1 MKLILTDKTEIEVTD
16 GSTFSSLNVIAKK
29 FADVDAIAGKIT
41 TENLKHVELGEQ
53 KLDNLIPVSL
63 TVTGGINGADI
74 HIVIVTRTP
83 TNEEIMQEQIYELQN
98 AMAEIAGGAE

>member
-16 GSTFSSLNVIAKK
+16 DSTFSSLNFTAKN
-29 FADVDAIAGKIT
+29 FAGIDAIAGKIT
-41 TENLKHVELGEQ
+41 TENLKHVEIGGQ
-53 KLDNLIPVSL
+53 KFDNLIPVSL

-74 HIVIVTRTP
+74 HVVIVTREQ

-98 AMAEIAGGAE
+98 AMAEMAGGN